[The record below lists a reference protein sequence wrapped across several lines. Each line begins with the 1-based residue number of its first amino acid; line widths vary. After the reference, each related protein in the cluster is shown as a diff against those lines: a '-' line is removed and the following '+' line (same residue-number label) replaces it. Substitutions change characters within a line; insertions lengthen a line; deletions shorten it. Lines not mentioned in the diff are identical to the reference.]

1 MDKTQAQL
9 FRNRWLAV
17 AQFNRK
23 KPYMPRWNC
32 TGSSANATRSAAL
45 LNGD

>member
-1 MDKTQAQL
+1 MKPGAAMDKTQAQL

-23 KPYMPRWNC
+23 KPYMPR
-32 TGSSANATRSAAL
+32 
-45 LNGD
+45 